1 MKPHVVF
8 VLTVLSLAFCVVA
21 PPLGRAQGSPL
32 HAESRDG
39 ERTWKTLDELSADE
53 KVRIDLSQDTPRHP
67 EFPYLPAEP
76 YPFEPPFT
84 AEEMGYRLMEFTQR
98 PRWSCV
104 LANLFGSITS
114 QGFLLGQGQA
124 VNLIT
129 YPSAKG
135 VTEELGRKPGEEVY
149 RQLTQHLFPPEAYGS
164 QNLLI
169 RYRTGKDF
177 TKKEDQFFYSSSL
190 RRVRHQNQSRR
201 GDRYPSMAQS
211 FDDSSGRSAW
221 EFAWRLVGTDVLYE
235 TVRFPL
241 TRPRVVVTESDG
253 SVREVATKDL
263 KLMGTDYP
271 FYTPDGGVACYVVEA
286 RAKEDWLPDYYAP
299 RLLYWLDKHAFFP
312 LRTELYGRDGKLMQV
327 EVRLTKLV
335 NPDVGE
341 RGYSPFILVNWD
353 MAADLLTYTIRDG
366 IRLMHWS
373 QEDVL
378 TFFSPD
384 FMRRQWFLMLVKS
397 QLGVNTPEEFFLRPA
412 LEWGKFP
419 AERHIE
425 LSAELQERIRAQDA
439 AGHLVFETATPQPV
453 QRVSVRE

>member
-1 MKPHVVF
+1 
-8 VLTVLSLAFCVVA
+8 
-21 PPLGRAQGSPL
+21 
-32 HAESRDG
+32 
-39 ERTWKTLDELSADE
+39 
-53 KVRIDLSQDTPRHP
+53 
-67 EFPYLPAEP
+67 
-76 YPFEPPFT
+76 
-84 AEEMGYRLMEFTQR
+84 
-98 PRWSCV
+98 
-104 LANLFGSITS
+104 
-114 QGFLLGQGQA
+114 
-124 VNLIT
+124 
-129 YPSAKG
+129 
-135 VTEELGRKPGEEVY
+135 
-149 RQLTQHLFPPEAYGS
+149 
-164 QNLLI
+164 
-169 RYRTGKDF
+169 
-177 TKKEDQFFYSSSL
+177 
-190 RRVRHQNQSRR
+190 
-201 GDRYPSMAQS
+201 MAQS